1 MLQPHLC
8 SSASPAKILL
18 INNEVYNYQ
27 KHQFLERKM
36 SKSSSNL
43 GQSAQFAFLSSLSV
57 IFPRIISFCLR
68 GTLVRLAGLEL
79 LGLLFVRLEL
89 LSTTILFFSRESI
102 RRASVGETSSS
113 FRHSINLTWLFLPIG
128 FLTTIVCVPFWTTLT
143 VEEELKSD
151 YSLACWLIGLSAILQ
166 MFEEPVYFLS
176 SKELRPKPKTISEAS
191 MLVFR

>member
-1 MLQPHLC
+1 MNKSVIYSDP
-8 SSASPAKILL
+8 
-18 INNEVYNYQ
+18 
-27 KHQFLERKM
+27 KM

-43 GQSAQFAFLSSLSV
+43 GQSAQYAFLSSLSV
-57 IFPRIISFCLR
+57 IFPRIVSFCLR

-128 FLTTIVCVPFWTTLT
+128 VFTSLICVPFWTRLT
-143 VEEELKSD
+143 VKEELQSD
-151 YSLACWLIGLSAILQ
+151 YTIACWLIGLSAILQ

-176 SKELRPKPKTISEAS
+176 SKELRSKPKTVSEAS
-191 MLVFR
+191 MLVFRYYHRDILFN